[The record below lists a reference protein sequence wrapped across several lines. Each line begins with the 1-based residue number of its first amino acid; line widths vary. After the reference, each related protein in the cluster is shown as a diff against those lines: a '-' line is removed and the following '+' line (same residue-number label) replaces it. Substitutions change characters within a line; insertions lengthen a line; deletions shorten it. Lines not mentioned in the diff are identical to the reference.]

1 MVTHEAAVTQERV
14 LIRPYRAADLDAL
27 YRVCLLTAASGQ
39 DATSLFR
46 DPDMPGHAYA
56 APYGLFEPSLA
67 FVVEEPGSGTAPQV
81 SGYIVGALD
90 TLAFE
95 ARLDRLWW
103 PRLRGRYQ
111 APSPGIPFDQLTF
124 EQVVA
129 RDIHH
134 RPPSPGELT
143 SRYPSHLHIDLL
155 PHLQGL
161 GLGRVLMSTLL
172 DALRASGSR
181 GVHLY
186 CAPDNHRANGFYRH
200 LGFRLLSPDSLVYVM
215 ELDGPEPAR

>member
-1 MVTHEAAVTQERV
+1 MVTQESV

-46 DPDMPGHAYA
+46 DPDMPGHVYA

-67 FVVEEPGSGTAPQV
+67 FVAEEPGAGGDAGGPQV
-81 SGYIVGALD
+81 SGYVIGALD

-95 ARLDRLWW
+95 ARLDRRWW
-103 PRLRGRYQ
+103 PRLRGRYP
-111 APSPGIPFDQLTF
+111 APSPSIPFSRLTF

-134 RPPSPGELT
+134 RPGSPEEVT

-161 GLGRVLMSTLL
+161 GLGRTLMNTLL
-172 DALRASGSR
+172 DALRAQGSR
-181 GVHLY
+181 GVHLW
-186 CAPDNHRANGFYRH
+186 CAPDNHQASGFYRH
-200 LGFRLLSPDSLVYVM
+200 LGFRVLSPDSPQIFVM
-215 ELDGPEPAR
+215 ELD